1 MLEIKNVSKKFGDKK
16 VLQDISLNVKPGE
29 IAFLLGPS
37 GVGKSTIL
45 RILNNL
51 ETIDGGT
58 ITLNNKPL
66 KPTDAGMVFQQFNL
80 FDNMTVEGNITF
92 PLIKVAKKTPAE
104 AKKIAHDLLE
114 KYGLGDKANV
124 YISQLSGGQKQR
136 LGIARSLAMKPH
148 IMCLDE
154 PTSALDPLLTNY
166 VAQTIQD
173 LAKDGYTVVVASHDI
188 ALLTQLNCTIY
199 VIRSKGQIAQTATSE
214 EYTTNPDAYPIIKQF
229 IEGTSSEG
237 TSSEGTSSTT

>member
-1 MLEIKNVSKKFGDKK
+1 MLEINKVAKQFGEKK
-16 VLQDISLNVKPGE
+16 VLKDISLSVKPGE

-37 GVGKSTIL
+37 GVGKSTLL

-51 ETIDGGT
+51 ETIDSGT
-58 ITLNNKPL
+58 ITLDGHPL
-66 KPTDAGMVFQQFNL
+66 KPSEVGMVFQQFNL
-80 FDNMTVEGNITF
+80 FDNMTVERNITF
-92 PLIKVAKKTPAE
+92 PLIKVAHKSPQE

-114 KYGLGDKANV
+114 RYGLADKADV

-148 IMCLDE
+148 VMCLDE

-173 LAKDGYTVVVASHDI
+173 LASDGYTVVVASHDI
-188 ALLTQLNCTIY
+188 ALLTQLKCTIY
-199 VIRSKGQIAQTATSE
+199 VMKEKGIIAQTATSE
-214 EYTTNPDAYPIIKQF
+214 DYNNNPDTYPIIKQF
-229 IEGTSSEG
+229 IEGTSS
-237 TSSEGTSSTT
+237 TPWILFWPSTA

>member
-1 MLEIKNVSKKFGDKK
+1 MLEIKNLSKQFGTKK

-37 GVGKSTIL
+37 GVGKSTLL

-51 ETIDGGT
+51 ETIKTGT
-58 ITLNNKPL
+58 ITLDNHPL
-66 KPTDAGMVFQQFNL
+66 KPSEVGMVFQQFNL
-80 FDNMTVEGNITF
+80 FDNMTVEKNITF

-104 AKKIAHDLLE
+104 AQQIAHDLLE
-114 KYGLGDKANV
+114 RYGLGDKADD

-136 LGIARSLAMKPH
+136 LAIARSLAMKPH
-148 IMCLDE
+148 VMCLDE

-173 LAKDGYTVVVASHDI
+173 LAKEGYTVLVASHDI

-199 VIRSKGQIAQTATSE
+199 VMKRRGIIAQTATSE
-214 EYTTNPDAYPIIKQF
+214 EYNKSPEAYPLIKQF
-229 IEGTSSEG
+229 IEGTSS
-237 TSSEGTSSTT
+237 TT